1 MERMEVLVTQLYNG
15 FSVSNFVMRK
25 VVGGYKEVLDYFP
38 QLRANG
44 NYEEMKRL
52 LLRNWGKA
60 FGQKGLGD
68 SFLTELAETM
78 KVMDESKE
86 AFIEKY
92 EALLRKLKEID
103 SKVLS
108 ASQWKKL
115 SGMLTANGLFKMGYV
130 CREKAVQE
138 ILRNSKKTT
147 YLLES
152 FNAYM
157 ELADYE
163 RAGKQLNK
171 LQGKWL
177 FKKYCKETLELCEN
191 FYAILTHDK
200 EKLQKNYQ
208 KAVGIEKEYY
218 EFVEKNRVAIIG
230 PAPGKTEDLEKIK
243 ELEATV
249 RFNYRGK
256 NTMDDNQKDIT
267 TGIAFYNTRCSR
279 WVQKETDDKT
289 FLDDVKFIVCKK
301 GLNHCYPETQQDKI
315 RNAIVIN
322 NTFLIGI
329 PNGLPI
335 LMMDLCL
342 CGKEQIEVYCNNLY
356 LSKNVWTGNYNL
368 HTKAEQKELFWWP
381 VLAQHEMTSQFLF
394 LQNMYKAGLI
404 VADEELQWVLEHDV
418 EDYISKME
426 ELWVLDVIPYKMNV
440 NWRGLK

>member
-1 MERMEVLVTQLYNG
+1 MGHKEVLVTQLYNG
-15 FSVSNFVMRK
+15 FSASNFVMRK

-38 QLRANG
+38 QLRACG

-60 FGQKGLGD
+60 FGQKGLED
-68 SFLTELAETM
+68 SFLTELAAAI
-78 KVMDESKE
+78 KIMDESKE
-86 AFIEKY
+86 IFIEKY
-92 EALLRKLKEID
+92 ETLLQKIKEID

-115 SGMLTANGLFKMGYV
+115 SGMLTANGLFRMGFV
-130 CREKAVQE
+130 CREKAIQE

-163 RAGKQLNK
+163 KAGKQLNRLK
-171 LQGKWL
+171 GKWL
-177 FKKYCKETLELCEN
+177 FKTYCKETLELCEN

-200 EKLQKNYQ
+200 ERLKENYQ
-208 KAVGIEKEYY
+208 KSVGVEKEYY
-218 EFVEKNRVAIIG
+218 DFVKNNRVAIIG

-243 ELEATV
+243 DLEATV

-289 FLDDVKFIVCKK
+289 FLNDVKFIVCKK
-301 GLNHCYPETQQDKI
+301 GLNHCYPQTLSFLLEHCL
-315 RNAIVIN
+315 
-322 NTFLIGI
+322 LIG
-329 PNGLPI
+329 
-335 LMMDLCL
+335 
-342 CGKEQIEVYCNNLY
+342 
-356 LSKNVWTGNYNL
+356 
-368 HTKAEQKELFWWP
+368 
-381 VLAQHEMTSQFLF
+381 
-394 LQNMYKAGLI
+394 LQNFF
-404 VADEELQWVLEHDV
+404 EL
-418 EDYISKME
+418 
-426 ELWVLDVIPYKMNV
+426 
-440 NWRGLK
+440 